1 MSYRFDPTVLR
12 EYDIRGIIGETLGPD
27 DARAIG
33 RGFATLL
40 RRAGG
45 RKVAV
50 GYDGRVSSPMLE
62 HALIE
67 GLTASGCDVVRIG
80 LGPTPMLYYAEA
92 SAEELDGGIQ
102 ITGSHNPAN
111 YNGFKMV
118 FEGRPFFGDDIQ
130 TIGRL
135 AAAGDWLDGTGT
147 IKTREILQEYV
158 DRLLVGLD
166 GIPADR
172 LAGLRVG
179 WDAGNGAAGPALE
192 ALVAKLPGQHFTLFT
207 EVDGNF
213 PNHHPDP
220 TVPANL
226 EDLRRLVAE
235 RDLDFGIA
243 FDGDGDRIGAIDGEG
258 RIIWGDQLLMIYAE
272 DLLRRIPGAT
282 IIADV
287 KASRALFDR
296 VAELG
301 GKPLMW
307 KTGHSLI
314 KSKMKEIHAPLAGEM
329 SGHIF
334 FADQYY
340 GYDDALYAA
349 VRLIAA
355 SAQLGKSVTEMRGA
369 MPAMINTPEMRFQV
383 AESRKFAAIGEI
395 KQRLENTDAQVDETD
410 GVRVT
415 TKDGWWLL
423 RASNTQ
429 DVLVARAESDSQQG
443 LDRLLQQIDE
453 QLAASGLVR
462 GPQAAHGARKRGRRG
477 APIAGSSGS
486 DQALVSSVLL
496 AWVLVRSHVEDC
508 SCTRR
513 LFCTFF
519 TPETSSAQSS
529 ARRFCRRVE
538 TVPSSVTSPLLTVTV
553 TLLAS
558 TAQSSVRASLT
569 SSRMRS
575 SERV

>member
-1 MSYRFDPTVLR
+1 MTHQFHSTVLR
-12 EYDIRGIIGETLGPD
+12 EYDIRGIIGETLGAD

-33 RGFATLL
+33 RGFGTLL

-45 RKVAV
+45 KLVAV

-67 GLTASGCDVVRIG
+67 GLTASGCDVRRIG
-80 LGPTPMLYYAEA
+80 MGPTPMLYYAEA
-92 SAEELDGGIQ
+92 SDETVDGGIQ

-118 FEGRPFFGDDIQ
+118 FQGRPFFGEDIQ
-130 TIGRL
+130 TIGRM
-135 AAAGDWLDGTGT
+135 AVDGDWDDGTGGVGQVEVMDAY
-147 IKTREILQEYV
+147 IE
-158 DRLLVGLD
+158 RLVT
-166 GIPADR
+166 A
-172 LAGLRVG
+172 LAGLSPDLLGRLRVG

-192 ALVAKLPGQHFTLFT
+192 KLVARLPGEHFTLFT

-220 TVPANL
+220 TVPENL
-226 EDLRRLVAE
+226 EDLRRLVA
-235 RDLDFGIA
+235 DKGLDFGIA

-272 DLLRRIPGAT
+272 DLLARQPGAT

-314 KSKMKEIHAPLAGEM
+314 KSKMKETRAPLAGEM

-334 FADQYY
+334 FADDYY
-340 GYDDALYAA
+340 GYDDALYGA

-355 SAQLGKSVTEMRGA
+355 AARLGKSVTELRSA
-369 MPAMINTPEMRFQV
+369 MPEMRNTPELRFQV
-383 AESRKFAAIGEI
+383 DESRKFAAIEEV
-395 KQRLENTDAQVDETD
+395 KSRLGGTDAKVDDTD

-415 TKDGWWLL
+415 TPDGWWLL

-429 DVLVARAESDSQQG
+429 DVLVARAESYTDEG
-443 LDRLLQQIDE
+443 LARLLEQIDE
-453 QLAASGLVR
+453 QLEASGLER
-462 GPQAAHGARKRGRRG
+462 GPQAAH
-477 APIAGSSGS
+477 
-486 DQALVSSVLL
+486 
-496 AWVLVRSHVEDC
+496 
-508 SCTRR
+508 
-513 LFCTFF
+513 
-519 TPETSSAQSS
+519 
-529 ARRFCRRVE
+529 
-538 TVPSSVTSPLLTVTV
+538 
-553 TLLAS
+553 
-558 TAQSSVRASLT
+558 
-569 SSRMRS
+569 
-575 SERV
+575 

>member
-1 MSYRFDPTVLR
+1 MTHQFHSTVLR

-45 RKVAV
+45 KLVAV

-62 HALIE
+62 HALCE
-67 GLTASGCDVVRIG
+67 GLTASGCDVRRIG
-80 LGPTPMLYYAEA
+80 MGPTPMLYYAEA
-92 SAEELDGGIQ
+92 SAEEVDGGIQ

-118 FEGRPFFGDDIQ
+118 FQGRPFFGEDIL
-130 TIGRL
+130 TIGRM
-135 AAAGDWLDGTGT
+135 AAEGDWDDGTGT
-147 IKTREILQEYV
+147 IETREVLEDYV

-166 GIPADR
+166 GIYPYLLDA
-172 LAGLRVG
+172 LRIG

-192 ALVAKLPGQHFTLFT
+192 MLVAKLPGEHFTLYT
-207 EVDGNF
+207 DVDGNF

-220 TVPANL
+220 TVPENL
-226 EDLRRLVAE
+226 ADLQRLVAE
-235 RDLDFGIA
+235 KNLDFGIA

-258 RIIWGDQLLMIYAE
+258 RVIWGDQLLMIYAE
-272 DLLRRIPGAT
+272 DLLGNRPGST
-282 IIADV
+282 VIADV

-314 KSKMKEIHAPLAGEM
+314 KSKMKEIRAPLAGEM

-334 FADQYY
+334 FADEYY

-349 VRLIAA
+349 IRLIAA
-355 SAQLGKSVTEMRGA
+355 SARLGKSVTELKSA
-369 MPAMINTPEMRFQV
+369 MPAMLNTPELRFQV
-383 AESRKFAAIGEI
+383 DESRKFAAIDEV
-395 KQRLENTDAQVDETD
+395 KRRLGGTDAVVDDTD

-415 TKDGWWLL
+415 TDDGWWLL

-429 DVLVARAESDSQQG
+429 DVLVARAESDTQEG
-443 LDRLLQQIDE
+443 LDRLLAQIDE
-453 QLAASGLVR
+453 QLAASGLE
-462 GPQAAHGARKRGRRG
+462 RG
-477 APIAGSSGS
+477 AQAG
-486 DQALVSSVLL
+486 
-496 AWVLVRSHVEDC
+496 H
-508 SCTRR
+508 
-513 LFCTFF
+513 
-519 TPETSSAQSS
+519 
-529 ARRFCRRVE
+529 
-538 TVPSSVTSPLLTVTV
+538 
-553 TLLAS
+553 
-558 TAQSSVRASLT
+558 
-569 SSRMRS
+569 
-575 SERV
+575 